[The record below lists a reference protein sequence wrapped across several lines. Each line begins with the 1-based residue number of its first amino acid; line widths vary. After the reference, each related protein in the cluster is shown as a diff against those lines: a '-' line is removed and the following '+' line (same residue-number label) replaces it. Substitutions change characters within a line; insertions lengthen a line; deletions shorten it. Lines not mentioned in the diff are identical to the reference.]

1 MTPHE
6 QIFAAIGELVEGRV
20 FAGIADEGTAT
31 PYVTFYIVGGSLLD
45 FISGD
50 RPAKRFVRVQV
61 NTWAG
66 TSIEAFQVAGQVE
79 DALHAAVHLQTE
91 TLDVARDD
99 HDEVTKDYGAMQ
111 EFMLFC

>member
-6 QIFAAIGELVEGRV
+6 QIFAALGDLAEGRV

-31 PYVTFYIVGGSLLD
+31 PYVTFYVVGGSLLD

-61 NTWAG
+61 NVWAG
-66 TSIEAFQVAGQVE
+66 TSIEAFRLAREVE
-79 DALHAAVHLQTE
+79 DALHAAAHLQTE
-91 TLDVARDD
+91 TLDGARDD
-99 HDEVTKDYGAMQ
+99 YDEVTKDYGAMQ